1 MCSTEKG
8 KEEVTSLP
16 SATVILGPAVEPT
29 ESGMSELRGP
39 GWPARSSV
47 SHVTKRK
54 LVLCVRM

>member
-8 KEEVTSLP
+8 EEEVTSLR
-16 SATVILGPAVEPT
+16 SAIVILGPTVDPI
-29 ESGMSELRGP
+29 ESGMSELSGP
-39 GWPARSSV
+39 GWPARSLV

>member
-8 KEEVTSLP
+8 KEEVTSLL
-16 SATVILGPAVEPT
+16 SAIVILGPTVELT
-29 ESGMSELRGP
+29 ESGLSELSGP
-39 GWPARSSV
+39 GWPARSLV

>member
-16 SATVILGPAVEPT
+16 SAIVILGPTVEPT
-29 ESGMSELRGP
+29 ESGMSELTGL
-39 GWPARSSV
+39 GLPARSSV

-54 LVLCVRM
+54 LVLYVRM